1 MDLKFKKGRIL
12 VKQLS
17 LKGLLE
23 SAVGPKV
30 ILDEVTI
37 EEVVVLMAEAIKAVL
52 REKEV
57 WADDQTCPK
66 P

>member
-37 EEVVVLMAEAIKAVL
+37 EEVVVLMAEAIKAVF